1 MKKLFFLI
9 FLFLCVNITFAQP
22 GGNEPEPNQSTVWL
36 VEPLRPMPNFPYFN
50 AHKPWQKSSYDSTIW
65 VSYGDQYIT
74 RWENANS
81 VWSMEAAEYLP
92 EYRFA
97 VSVTHENGNISTY
110 PNVTKL
116 IVNYT
121 WIGSLR
127 SAIIVYIANNGETME
142 QLATFEHTKISKI
155 TVKLF

>member
-1 MKKLFFLI
+1 
-9 FLFLCVNITFAQP
+9 
-22 GGNEPEPNQSTVWL
+22 
-36 VEPLRPMPNFPYFN
+36 MPNFPYFN